1 MPAPVFTLNGTVG
14 FFVSGIARRTMSGII
29 HNGIKNYRRAL
40 DEEERELLHK
50 LRVEMNKEKNPL
62 ELADLEKKVEKLQRE
77 YREKRK
83 NSRWCLFS
91 KP

>member
-1 MPAPVFTLNGTVG
+1 
-14 FFVSGIARRTMSGII
+14 MSGII
-29 HNGIKNYRRAL
+29 NNSIKNYRIAL

-50 LRVEMNKEKNPL
+50 LRVEMNKKKDPV
-62 ELADLEKKVEKLQRE
+62 ELADLEKKVDALQRE

>member
-1 MPAPVFTLNGTVG
+1 
-14 FFVSGIARRTMSGII
+14 MSGII
-29 HNGIKNYRRAL
+29 NNGIKNYRRAL

-50 LRVEMNKEKNPL
+50 LRVKMNEEKNPV
-62 ELADLEKKVEKLQRE
+62 ELADLEKKVDELQRE

-83 NSRWCLFS
+83 NTRWSLFS